1 VISWAPPTPV
11 FFWGAHSIL
20 GAIGEPLEML
30 LQSGA
35 GSITRYH
42 QLSQVHSSFTEVT
55 CDLVVVPQWM
65 GLVDLV
71 DLVA

>member
-1 VISWAPPTPV
+1 
-11 FFWGAHSIL
+11 
-20 GAIGEPLEML
+20 ML